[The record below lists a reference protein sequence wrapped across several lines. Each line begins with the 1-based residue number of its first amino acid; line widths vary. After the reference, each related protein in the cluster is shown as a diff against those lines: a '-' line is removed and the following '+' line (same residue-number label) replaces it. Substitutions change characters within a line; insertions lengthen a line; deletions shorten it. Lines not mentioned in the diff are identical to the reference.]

1 MRHKRRQ
8 NSPARAHQNN
18 LSGNTSGIF
27 GGTTMFD
34 KIAEIIASQLRADQ
48 ADITEDTNVM
58 EDLGAD
64 SLDVVEIL
72 MAIEENFGVSV
83 SDDEIPN
90 LKTVRDIVEYVESNM

>member
-1 MRHKRRQ
+1 
-8 NSPARAHQNN
+8 
-18 LSGNTSGIF
+18 
-27 GGTTMFD
+27 MFD
-34 KIAEIIASQLRADQ
+34 KICDIIANQLRADP

-64 SLDVVEIL
+64 SLVVMEIL
-72 MAIEENFGVSV
+72 VATEDNFGVAV

>member
-1 MRHKRRQ
+1 
-8 NSPARAHQNN
+8 
-18 LSGNTSGIF
+18 
-27 GGTTMFD
+27 MFD

-83 SDDEIPN
+83 SDDKIPN

>member
-1 MRHKRRQ
+1 
-8 NSPARAHQNN
+8 
-18 LSGNTSGIF
+18 
-27 GGTTMFD
+27 MFD
-34 KIAEIIASQLRADQ
+34 KICDIIANQLRADP

-64 SLDVVEIL
+64 SLDVMEIL
-72 MAIEENFGVSV
+72 VAIEDNCGVAV

>member
-1 MRHKRRQ
+1 
-8 NSPARAHQNN
+8 
-18 LSGNTSGIF
+18 
-27 GGTTMFD
+27 MFD
-34 KIAEIIASQLRADQ
+34 KIAEIIASQLRADP
-48 ADITEDTNVM
+48 AEITEDTNVM

-72 MAIEENFGVSV
+72 MAIEENFRVSV

>member
-1 MRHKRRQ
+1 
-8 NSPARAHQNN
+8 
-18 LSGNTSGIF
+18 
-27 GGTTMFD
+27 MFD
-34 KIAEIIASQLRADQ
+34 KIAEIIASQLRADP
-48 ADITEDTNVM
+48 AEITEDTNVM

-72 MAIEENFGVSV
+72 MALEENFGVSV

>member
-1 MRHKRRQ
+1 
-8 NSPARAHQNN
+8 
-18 LSGNTSGIF
+18 
-27 GGTTMFD
+27 MFD

-72 MAIEENFGVSV
+72 MAIEKNFGVSV

>member
-1 MRHKRRQ
+1 M
-8 NSPARAHQNN
+8 SSVA
-18 LSGNTSGIF
+18 
-27 GGTTMFD
+27 D
-34 KIAEIIASQLRADQ
+34 KVKKIVVEQLGVSEDQ
-48 ADITEDTNVM
+48 VTPEAKFI